1 MSATKAGRP
10 GRARKAGQA
19 SRAGETGESSK
30 AGEAGDERA
39 APRPGLR
46 SRPARACL
54 PPPVRRRTGD
64 RAGGDRSGPWPY
76 LLVAPAV
83 IGMLYLLLYPLA
95 RAVLISLQ
103 DFRLRELIA
112 GDADFVGL
120 DNYRTLLTDPR
131 FWTVVRRTFLF
142 MTVNV
147 VLIMVIALLVAL
159 MAERLGKAWRTV
171 VLSSLVLA
179 WAMPVVAATTVFQWL
194 FHSEFGVVNWALTSL
209 GAESFER
216 YPWFAD
222 GTAAF
227 AILVTLVVWQSVPFA
242 AITLYS
248 ALTTVPA
255 ELHESARIDGAGG
268 LRVLRSVTF
277 PMIRPIVML
286 VLCLEVIWTFK
297 AFVQI
302 WVMTKGGPGDATTI
316 LPVYA
321 VQTALSGQRYD
332 LGSAASMITVV
343 LMSGVLVLY
352 FRQMFRQENES

>member
-1 MSATKAGRP
+1 MSAIRE
-10 GRARKAGQA
+10 RAVP
-19 SRAGETGESSK
+19 
-30 AGEAGDERA
+30 RA
-39 APRPGLR
+39 APHRRHRVSVP
-46 SRPARACL
+46 PTARGAA
-54 PPPVRRRTGD
+54 RHHG
-64 RAGGDRSGPWPY
+64 GPWPY

-83 IGMLYLLLYPLA
+83 LGMLYLLVYPLA

-103 DFRLRELIA
+103 DFRLRELIS
-112 GDADFVGL
+112 GDARFVGL

-142 MTVNV
+142 MAVNV

-159 MAERLGKAWRTV
+159 MTERLGRVWRTA

-194 FHSEFGVVNWALTSL
+194 FHSEFGVVNWLLTSL
-209 GAESFER
+209 GFGSFER
-216 YPWFAD
+216 YPWFAH

-227 AILVTLVVWQSVPFA
+227 AILVALVVWQSVPFA

-255 ELHESARIDGAGG
+255 ELNESARIDGAGA
-268 LRVLRSVTF
+268 LRILRSVTF
-277 PMIRPIVML
+277 PVIRPIVML
-286 VLCLEVIWTFK
+286 VLCLEVIWTFR

-321 VQTALSGQRYD
+321 VQTALSSQRYD
-332 LGSAASMITVV
+332 LGSAASMVTVV

-352 FRQMFRQENES
+352 FRQMFRQEEEL

>member
-1 MSATKAGRP
+1 MSAT
-10 GRARKAGQA
+10 
-19 SRAGETGESSK
+19 EEH
-30 AGEAGDERA
+30 
-39 APRPGLR
+39 APPRR
-46 SRPARACL
+46 RPARASA
-54 PPPVRRRTGD
+54 PPAPPRRPTR
-64 RAGGDRSGPWPY
+64 DRSGPWPY
-76 LLVAPAV
+76 VLIAPAV
-83 IGMLYLLLYPLA
+83 LGMLYLLLYPLA

-103 DFRLRELIA
+103 DFRLRELIS

-120 DNYRTLLTDPR
+120 ANYRALLTDAR

-142 MTVNV
+142 MAVDV
-147 VLIMVIALLVAL
+147 VLIMVLALLVAL
-159 MAERLGKAWRTV
+159 MTERLGRVWRTV

-194 FHSEFGVVNWALTSL
+194 FHSEFGIVNWALTSL
-209 GAESFER
+209 GAHSFER
-216 YPWFAD
+216 YPWFAH

-255 ELHESARIDGAGG
+255 ELQESARLDGAGAF
-268 LRVLRSVTF
+268 RILRSVTF

-321 VQTALSGQRYD
+321 VQTALSRQRYD